1 MTILPGPV
9 VTGGPKIRP
18 EYHALVRETVLR
30 LVPDRAGRV
39 LDVGGGI
46 GASAAHLKRTGK
58 ATHAVVVDL
67 VADATLP
74 EIDAAYTGSL
84 EDPSMLARV
93 AAEQGNFDT
102 ILCFDV
108 LEHLVDPWAVM
119 DRLAAMLAPG
129 GVVVAS
135 IPNVRN
141 YRLVLPLVLRG
152 RWQLADRGILDRT
165 HLRWFVKDTAEA
177 LLAGPGLKIEETVSY
192 FDGPRK
198 RLFNVVTFGLFRNFL
213 TIQYYIRARKS

>member
-1 MTILPGPV
+1 MTVIPDPV
-9 VTGGPKIRP
+9 VIGGPEIRP

-67 VADATLP
+67 VADSALP
-74 EIDAAYTGSL
+74 EIDAAYGGSL
-84 EDPSMLARV
+84 EDPAMLARV
-93 AAEQGNFDT
+93 AAEQGSFDT

-119 DRLAAMLAPG
+119 ERLAAMLAPG

-141 YRLVLPLVLRG
+141 YRLVLPLVLQG

-198 RLFNVVTFGLFRNFL
+198 KLFNALTFGLFRNFL